1 MEDKFE
7 TILVL
12 GVLLFCLYAGY
23 KNISTLDGTY
33 VTKRKRTNEVIRGPH
48 KLGTGSKIFRSVG
61 GVVLIIIGGGGLYLF
76 IKNNYL

>member
-1 MEDKFE
+1 MDGKLG
-7 TILVL
+7 TILLL
-12 GVLLFCLYAGY
+12 GGLLFCLYAGY

-48 KLGTGSKIFRSVG
+48 KLNAGQKIFRSVG

-76 IKNNYL
+76 IKNN